1 MNESLM
7 FLLCSFFIL
16 FIIGFWISI
25 GQLVSVLRLLF
36 KRLDVKYLLLLAFKL
51 TRLFWQLFLSVLG
64 FLFGDI
70 LCFTPFFGLF
80 FFLVV
85 LGCYYF
91 TSFYPKSH
99 VIWTKGW
106 STFVQMK
113 GHILT
118 PVISKSKSSFYFLF
132 M

>member
-7 FLLCSFFIL
+7 FLLCWFFIL

-51 TRLFWQLFLSVLG
+51 TRLSVLG

-70 LCFTPFFGLF
+70 LCFTPFFCLF

-85 LGCYYF
+85 LA
-91 TSFYPKSH
+91 
-99 VIWTKGW
+99 
-106 STFVQMK
+106 
-113 GHILT
+113 
-118 PVISKSKSSFYFLF
+118 
-132 M
+132 